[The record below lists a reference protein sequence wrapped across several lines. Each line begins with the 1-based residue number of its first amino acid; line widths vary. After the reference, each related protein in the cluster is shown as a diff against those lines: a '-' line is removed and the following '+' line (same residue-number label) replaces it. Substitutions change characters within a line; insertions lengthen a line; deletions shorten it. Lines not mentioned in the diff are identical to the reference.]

1 MVSVRSESF
10 VQQIRNGC
18 SHVAAGSICVII
30 SRKESVTNLTGTL
43 SFSSSRGDVGV
54 GGEINKTMKS
64 YKMGHGY
71 RR

>member
-1 MVSVRSESF
+1 M
-10 VQQIRNGC
+10 
-18 SHVAAGSICVII
+18 AAGSICVMI

-64 YKMGHGY
+64 YRIGHGHWRSY
-71 RR
+71 QALKGHRKPTFTSTPAA